1 MEDTTMPQVTFDI
14 SKKTL
19 NYLNNHHVTLDEAM
33 DFAAAGI
40 RWETP
45 NEETERVLMRSDDDP
60 AMYTAKSKEEFFKHL
75 GLDKYLDK
83 HVW

>member
-1 MEDTTMPQVTFDI
+1 MEDTTMPQMTFDI

-19 NYLNNHHVTLDEAM
+19 NYLKNHHVTLDEAM

-45 NEETERVLMRSDDDP
+45 NEETIRCFESSERGEGV
-60 AMYTAKSKEEFFKHL
+60 YTAESLEDAFMRL
-75 GLDKYLDK
+75 GLGK
-83 HVW
+83 WSSPI